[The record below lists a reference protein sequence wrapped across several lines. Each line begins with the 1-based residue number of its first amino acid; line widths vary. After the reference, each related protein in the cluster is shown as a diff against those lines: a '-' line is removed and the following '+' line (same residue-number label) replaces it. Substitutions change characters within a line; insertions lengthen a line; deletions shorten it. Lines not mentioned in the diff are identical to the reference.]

1 MEGSFARQDKI
12 SENGFG
18 MTLTNV
24 FGDLNGFQRII
35 TVIKGSEKSQ
45 FPLSLTGIVLGQL
58 TLLPQFCER

>member
-35 TVIKGSEKSQ
+35 NVIKGSETS
-45 FPLSLTGIVLGQL
+45 
-58 TLLPQFCER
+58 